1 MNATKKRELTK
12 AVLVHAVLLLLTFLV
27 LAPFLWMLLTSFKTN
42 PETLRYPPT
51 FMPDSFDVKNYIRGW
66 SSMRFGKYF
75 GNTLYVSLATTVV
88 SVLIGSLGGYA
99 LARFRI
105 PGERLL
111 VLGILVTRMFP
122 PVVFLVPFFIFLRR
136 LNLVD
141 TFGGLILSYTV
152 FSLPLAIWMLRG
164 FFRNVP
170 KQLEEAAMI
179 DGCSRMGAFFRII
192 VPLSSPG
199 VATTGVFCFILAWNE
214 FMFANTLILTETKR
228 LLTVSLVAS
237 ISEYLVEWNVLMA
250 GSILTTIPVIL
261 MYLFMQKYITGGLTD
276 GSVVG

>member
-1 MNATKKRELTK
+1 MTAIQRRILIKT
-12 AVLVHAVLLLLTFLV
+12 VSVHAALLVLTLFV
-27 LAPFLWMLLTSFKTN
+27 LAPFLWMFMTSFKTN
-42 PETLRYPPT
+42 PETLRYPPSLL
-51 FMPDSFDVKNYIRGW
+51 PDSFDIQNFIRGW
-66 SSMRFGKYF
+66 QTMRFGTYF
-75 GNTLYVSLATTVV
+75 GNTLYVSLMTACV

-111 VLGILVTRMFP
+111 ILGILVTRMFP
-122 PVVFLVPFFIFLRR
+122 PVVFLVPFFIFLRHI
-136 LNLVD
+136 NLID
-141 TFGGLILSYTV
+141 TYSGLILAFTV

-214 FMFANTLILTETKR
+214 FMFANTLILTESKR

-250 GSILTTIPVIL
+250 GGILTTIPVVI
-261 MYLFMQKYITGGLTD
+261 MYLFMQKYITSGLTE